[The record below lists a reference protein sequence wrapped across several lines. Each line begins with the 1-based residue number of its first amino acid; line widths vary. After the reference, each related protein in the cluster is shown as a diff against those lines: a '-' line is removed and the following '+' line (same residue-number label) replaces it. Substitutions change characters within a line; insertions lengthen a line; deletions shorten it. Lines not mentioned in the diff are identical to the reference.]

1 MAPGGRFLLRSGKVV
16 PEQSDFAQHY
26 KLLCI
31 NPSVVLAD
39 ATSLYT
45 REALVPSSSE
55 RAVEHHSLLPRGDG
69 LPRQCE
75 HWLAMTRWK
84 IGASL
89 HRAIDNRPY
98 RMNPSVGTADISPFR
113 GD

>member
-45 REALVPSSSE
+45 REALVPSGS
-55 RAVEHHSLLPRGDG
+55 AGTVED
-69 LPRQCE
+69 
-75 HWLAMTRWK
+75 
-84 IGASL
+84 
-89 HRAIDNRPY
+89 
-98 RMNPSVGTADISPFR
+98 
-113 GD
+113 